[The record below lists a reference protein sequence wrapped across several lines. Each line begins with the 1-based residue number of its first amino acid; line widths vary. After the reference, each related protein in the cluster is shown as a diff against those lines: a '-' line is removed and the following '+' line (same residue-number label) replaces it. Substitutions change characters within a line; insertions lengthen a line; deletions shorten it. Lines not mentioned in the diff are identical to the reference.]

1 MIVFIG
7 GKRNRRNCFSKAY
20 ILPEACTESIVGFG
34 VIFKLI
40 DVTEIRM
47 IERCLE
53 TLLSIC
59 LYGAYV
65 YCMFRQGESLV
76 VLVTGSAQIKVFI
89 YRTVCIGALV
99 TH

>member
-1 MIVFIG
+1 
-7 GKRNRRNCFSKAY
+7 
-20 ILPEACTESIVGFG
+20 
-34 VIFKLI
+34 
-40 DVTEIRM
+40 M

-65 YCMFRQGESLV
+65 YCMFRQGEILV